1 MERYGNSALQFSLP
15 TIAPVLRS
23 PASRDEGGLATV
35 GAFSLQLLAFAVLAF
50 SLQLLAFSPLLR
62 NPVNQLQLLLSAA

>member
-1 MERYGNSALQFSLP
+1 
-15 TIAPVLRS
+15 
-23 PASRDEGGLATV
+23 LATV
-35 GAFSLQLLAFAVLAF
+35 GAFILQLLAFAVLAF